1 MTHFGNL
8 FIISAASGAGKTS
21 LVKSIIK
28 KVNNIELS
36 ISYTTRARRPHEQEG
51 VDYFF
56 INQETFLLMKNN
68 GEFLESAKVFDN
80 YYATSKL
87 VVQNILAS
95 GKDVILE
102 IDWQGANHIKQQINS
117 WPIDVK
123 GHKIPCVSIFILP
136 PSLQS
141 LSERL
146 LARGQDKLDTIK
158 KRLSAVKKETEHYI
172 NYDYLIINDDFD
184 RATQDLAAIINAQ
197 RLTTDNQK
205 IAYASLINS
214 LLA

>member
-28 KVNNIELS
+28 QVNNIELS
-36 ISYTTRARRPHEQEG
+36 ISYTTRARRSHEQEG

-87 VVQNILAS
+87 IVQ
-95 GKDVILE
+95 
-102 IDWQGANHIKQQINS
+102 NS

-123 GHKIPCVSIFILP
+123 GHKIPCVSVFILP

-146 LARGQDKLDTIK
+146 LARGQDKLETIK
-158 KRLSAVKKETEHYI
+158 KRLSAVKKETEHYV

-205 IAYASLINS
+205 IVYASLINS